1 MLTPEQYSEL
11 KRAADTYRE
20 TFHVY
25 THWKSQEQKSN
36 GVHDSKKSMIKFE
49 EKFKK
54 IKKQQQIAKKDK
66 NTKQEELPAQKK
78 KQRKQKKI
86 KKSKK

>member
-54 IKKQQQIAKKDK
+54 IKK
-66 NTKQEELPAQKK
+66 
-78 KQRKQKKI
+78 
-86 KKSKK
+86 

>member
-1 MLTPEQYSEL
+1 MLTAEQFSEL
-11 KRAADTYRE
+11 KTAADTYRQ

-25 THWKSQEQKSN
+25 THWKNQEPKSN

-54 IKKQQQIAKKDK
+54 IK
-66 NTKQEELPAQKK
+66 
-78 KQRKQKKI
+78 R
-86 KKSKK
+86 